1 MSYFFENIVYSFWPG
16 EIPHNTILYYPR
28 SINLFEAAHFRNL
41 CDLRDKS
48 CNNLILVLNR
58 KEELVLIPSIQY
70 KNLVIVLP
78 RDYPDEIKYRGEINQ
93 LGYNKKINDTH
104 TVKGFYGLKFWEPYV
119 SGFYESVGNFIQE
132 TYSIIFCK
140 DQYEFVIL

>member
-58 KEELVLIPSIQY
+58 KEELVLIPSINY

-78 RDYPDEIKYRGEINQ
+78 RDYLGEIRYKDEIRNN
-93 LGYNKKINDTH
+93 NKKIVNNEVH

-119 SGFYESVGNFIQE
+119 PGFCESMGNFMQE

-140 DQYEFVIL
+140 DQYEFIIL